1 MDLALLVYGINVLGK
16 LGVVLGLTTA
26 FGVIVFGLSTLV
38 RLFHSKET
46 YDSQRDNE
54 IKQGRRDASVT
65 IMKYSGSIVAISILL
80 NVFLP
85 NEKTAY
91 TMVAAYAAQKVSEND
106 KVQQMSG
113 KVLTIIEQKLDG
125 YIEEGVAE
133 AKKKIDKAESALLK
147 EKEKKDGK

>member
-16 LGVVLGLTTA
+16 LGIVLGLATA
-26 FGVIVFGLSTLV
+26 FGIVVFAISTLV
-38 RLFHSKET
+38 RVFHTKET
-46 YDSQRDNE
+46 WDSKHDDE

-65 IMKYSGSIVAISILL
+65 VMKYAGSIVVISILL
-80 NVFLP
+80 NVILP

-125 YIEEGVAE
+125 YIAEGIKE
-133 AKKKIDKAESALLK
+133 AESK
-147 EKEKKDGK
+147 VKKEKK

>member
-16 LGVVLGLTTA
+16 LGVM
-26 FGVIVFGLSTLV
+26 FGVAITFGACIFAVAALV

-46 YDSQRDNE
+46 YDSQRDDE
-54 IKQGRRDASVT
+54 IKGGRRDASVT
-65 IMKYSGSIVAISILL
+65 VMKYAGSIVIISILM

-125 YIEEGVAE
+125 YIEEGIDE
-133 AKKKIDKAESALLK
+133 AKKKL
-147 EKEKKDGK
+147 EKTEKKSK